1 MFVAIIVT
9 AAAPIGI
16 ARADC
21 IREQCDKAA
30 VPYAAIAY
38 GAKSTAYAYS
48 LNERAQGHGC
58 QLEVWACA
66 KP

>member
-16 ARADC
+16 ARAT
-21 IREQCDKAA
+21 IGEQCDKAA

-48 LNERAQGHGC
+48 LNQRAQGHGC